1 MMGEKPKKD
10 IMAEAK
16 YKKFY
21 KLMREKES
29 ELFEEFAQSHQAYK
43 ENKEKAQDEF
53 NRVGEKVLDVIRD
66 WDRRLCSAMG
76 RTVYGQYSQQVSE
89 KFWDLIRED
98 FDQIDMV
105 GVKIE
110 R

>member
-1 MMGEKPKKD
+1 
-10 IMAEAK
+10 
-16 YKKFY
+16 
-21 KLMREKES
+21 MREKEP
-29 ELFEEFAQSHQAYK
+29 ELFAEFEAVHQAYK
-43 ENKEKAQDEF
+43 DNGQKSQEEF
-53 NRVGEKVLDVIRD
+53 NRVGGRVLEVIRD

-105 GVKIE
+105 GLIVE
-110 R
+110 